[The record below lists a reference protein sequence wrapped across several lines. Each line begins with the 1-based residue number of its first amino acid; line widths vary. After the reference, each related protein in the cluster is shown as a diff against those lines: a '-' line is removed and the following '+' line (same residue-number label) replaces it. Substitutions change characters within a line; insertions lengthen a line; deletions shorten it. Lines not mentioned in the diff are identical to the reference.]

1 MRVTVVFSLI
11 CRSSPIFNKLRP
23 GFLLRKSRIHLD
35 HASFGLVVM
44 ALFMSLPQ
52 RGKRTSHWASPSV
65 LDLRYLLCPERA
77 KLLCYV
83 D

>member
-1 MRVTVVFSLI
+1 
-11 CRSSPIFNKLRP
+11 
-23 GFLLRKSRIHLD
+23 
-35 HASFGLVVM
+35 M

-83 D
+83 DWPSLFPPKLAETYCLPATMNVGLLPDRTGVITVGQGTSLA